1 MQIQIEDLRTATA
14 PEIDG
19 ALAELAELAARVLNH
34 QQARVHKPLLRHLPR
49 VESDYPYGGR
59 RAFVAVLAL
68 VERGRAF
75 LEAGA
80 ADASAV
86 KVVERALTAYD
97 ETEVELAK
105 IRAER
110 EPLSAEFD
118 RRGGWTRAYLVP
130 GGHVHAS
137 MQCSTCNRVGK
148 PTEFVWMPAYSDM
161 DEAAIIAAA
170 GWRACTVC
178 WPAAPVGTPETL
190 PSQMLTPDER
200 ERAAAAAERERKRQ
214 AADDDRI
221 AKAPTADGSPLRVD
235 TGHRSGEVFKTE
247 RAAVQWAVSVLAYDQ
262 LYGWEVGAR
271 NEKGVDLVVSSLA
284 AKHGKPEAEI
294 RADID
299 RRVKAKVKRDSR

>member
-1 MQIQIEDLRTATA
+1 MLDVQPA
-14 PEIDG
+14 
-19 ALAELAELAARVLNH
+19 
-34 QQARVHKPLLRHLPR
+34 
-49 VESDYPYGGR
+49 
-59 RAFVAVLAL
+59 
-68 VERGRAF
+68 
-75 LEAGA
+75 
-80 ADASAV
+80 
-86 KVVERALTAYD
+86 
-97 ETEVELAK
+97 
-105 IRAER
+105 
-110 EPLSAEFD
+110 
-118 RRGGWTRAYLVP
+118 
-130 GGHVHAS
+130 
-137 MQCSTCNRVGK
+137 GK